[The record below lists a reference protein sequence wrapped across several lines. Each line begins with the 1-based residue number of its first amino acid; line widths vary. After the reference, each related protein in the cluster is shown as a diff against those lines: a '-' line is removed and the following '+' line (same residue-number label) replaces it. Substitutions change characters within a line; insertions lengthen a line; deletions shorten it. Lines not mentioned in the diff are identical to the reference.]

1 MKYKKPNPSSSVLSF
16 TIFHLFFF
24 FFFSTSSVSA
34 FNITRLLN
42 RFPDFGAFNEL
53 LTKTHLYEQINS
65 RQTITV
71 LALSNAT
78 VGAIAGNSL
87 DVIKQIL
94 SAHVILDYYD
104 VEKMRKLSTDK
115 ATVLTTM
122 FQSTGDA
129 ENQQGFLKVVLNKR
143 GEVEFGS
150 AAKKAPLSAKL
161 MKTVASQPYNI
172 SLLQVSAPI
181 VIPGIGVYN
190 LPPPAPEAP
199 FVAPVEA
206 PAPAPEADAPGPAED
221 DDADSPSDAPS
232 PASEAPAP
240 AADAPDAPVSSPPK
254 ESDLE
259 DADAPGPSDDASDDS
274 TSEGTRRKFG
284 GAGAMVAGLVC
295 LWLVKF

>member
-1 MKYKKPNPSSSVLSF
+1 MKNKTPNPSSSVLSF
-16 TIFHLFFF
+16 TIFLLFF

-42 RFPDFGAFNEL
+42 RFPEFGAFNDL
-53 LTKTHLYEQINS
+53 LTKTRLFEQINT

-71 LALSNAT
+71 LALNNAT
-78 VGAIAGNSL
+78 VGAISGNSL

-104 VEKMRKLSTDK
+104 VAKMRKLSADK

-150 AAKKAPLSAKL
+150 ASKKAPLSAKL
-161 MKTVASQPYNI
+161 VKPVASQPYNI
-172 SLLQVSAPI
+172 SVLQISAPI

-199 FVAPVEA
+199 LVAPVE
-206 PAPAPEADAPGPAED
+206 APAPEADAPGPAED
-221 DDADSPSDAPS
+221 EADSPSDAPS
-232 PASEAPAP
+232 PASKAPAP
-240 AADAPDAPVSSPPK
+240 SADAPDAPVSSPPK

-274 TSEGTRRKFG
+274 TSEGTRGKIG